1 MSTPTRTPR
10 RSWIEGGGA
19 APRRALSEAYAESA
33 NYLAREAALI
43 GDRAAHTRTV
53 AAVEGTARGKLAFRN
68 FASLSAALRGLDSR
82 SSMGDLAPFVGE
94 GSGDVDLRHARIPVR
109 PATGILRPKSRRLHL
124 TRLTGGSAG
133 GASVRTA
140 LPTERTRGLPGSRC
154 R

>member
-1 MSTPTRTPR
+1 MSTPTGTPR
-10 RSWIEGGGA
+10 RSWIEGGAA

-53 AAVEGTARGKLAFRN
+53 AAVEGQRA
-68 FASLSAALRGLDSR
+68 ASWRFVILRRSRRRCAVSTSR